1 MNANDP
7 QLTAYALDELDP
19 HERAQIE
26 QLLRENPQAAD
37 EVTAVQSVSRL
48 LSKTLRVEKAEPLS
62 ADHRAAVLQ
71 AAGVRM
77 SAPANVVEGPS
88 WWRSWQFATAAAACM
103 VFGFGAY
110 AIFDALTEPRPTY
123 ARAQAK
129 AEGVEIGVPSADAE
143 ARSVAKHAPTLP
155 AEPSISPGSIAT
167 PNVQPQPLNG
177 RVLVNIT
184 DISPQLSPST
194 PLPEMT
200 VTPTPAPEIATAAS
214 EKPATTAPPII
225 TAKPRTASRTST
237 APKKPLKPKR
247 KKEL

>member
-1 MNANDP
+1 MNAYDP

-19 HERAQIE
+19 RERAQIE
-26 QLLRENPQAAD
+26 QLLHENPQAAD

-48 LSKTLRVEKAEPLS
+48 LSNTLRVEKAEPLS

-77 SAPANVVEGPS
+77 RTPTNVVEGPS
-88 WWRSWQFATAAAACM
+88 WWRSWQFAATAAACM

-129 AEGVEIGVPSADAE
+129 ADGVEIGVPSADAE
-143 ARSVAKHAPTLP
+143 VRSVAKHAPSFP
-155 AEPSISPGSIAT
+155 AEPSIPQGSIAT
-167 PNVQPQPLNG
+167 PNVQPQPLSG
-177 RVLVNIT
+177 KVLVNIT
-184 DISPQLSPST
+184 DIGPQLSPST

-200 VTPTPAPEIATAAS
+200 VTPTPAPEIATA
-214 EKPATTAPPII
+214 TAPPIV
-225 TAKPRTASRTST
+225 TAKPRTATRTST